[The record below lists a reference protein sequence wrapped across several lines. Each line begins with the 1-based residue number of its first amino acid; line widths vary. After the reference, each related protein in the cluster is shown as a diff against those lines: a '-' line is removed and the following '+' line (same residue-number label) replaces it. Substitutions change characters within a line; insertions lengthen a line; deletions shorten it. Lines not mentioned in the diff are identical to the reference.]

1 MARVLATIFLLALG
15 VGSSIVL
22 VSAFIGTG
30 RLLVA
35 ESPDVAVRADD
46 VSYLVFATLSFLGFL
61 SLFTFTLR
69 SVPLMVNNF
78 FSRNKDRFA
87 AFFLG
92 LLVCLLFIMT

>member
-1 MARVLATIFLLALG
+1 MARVLHIIFLLALG

-35 ESPDVAVRADD
+35 DAHDVALRADD
-46 VSYLVFATLSFLGFL
+46 VSYLVFATLSLLGFL
-61 SLFTFTLR
+61 SLFRFTVR
-69 SVPLMVNNF
+69 SIPLMVGNF
-78 FSRNKDRFA
+78 FSKHKDRFA

-92 LLVCLLFIMT
+92 LLVCLIFVMT